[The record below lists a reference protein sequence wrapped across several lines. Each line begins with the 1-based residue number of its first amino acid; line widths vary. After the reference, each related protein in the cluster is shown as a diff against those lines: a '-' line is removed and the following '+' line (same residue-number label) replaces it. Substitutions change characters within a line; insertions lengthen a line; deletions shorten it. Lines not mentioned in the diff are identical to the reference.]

1 MLTLT
6 QSNQLSQLVEAFSR
20 KRLSPPDPLHPTPVV
35 VPSHGMG
42 QWLKMELAR
51 HQGISAN
58 IATMLPARFIWQ
70 LYRDLLPD
78 LRLAE
83 DIQFDARNIAWRLY
97 KLLPRLIRDESFNEL
112 SRYLEPPGDENLR
125 RWHLAT
131 KLADVYDQYLVYRPD
146 WIIAWESG
154 ELPTN
159 RSLQWQAQL
168 WRAMMDDTDRI
179 DSIDHR
185 AHLHKALMAQLSSGN
200 ADVSPLPT
208 TLRIFGIASLPPIH
222 LETFMALSH
231 VMDVE
236 IFFQN
241 PCAEYWGDIISN
253 RDQARQSVRAL
264 VDKDIDQPLLEDDYL
279 SVGNPLLASMGQLGR
294 EFLEQLLTI
303 DSLHVIDDF
312 KRRSEV
318 TQKLTCPTLLTI
330 IQDDILDM
338 TFAGTFD
345 NMPAEPLDTP
355 MDDSVQV
362 HVCHSRMREVEVLFD
377 ALHTLLDNNNPRNI
391 AAQDIIV
398 MMPDVSAY
406 APYIEAVFEER
417 IAHTVVD
424 RSWREESPTIVAFL
438 KLLQLPLSRLS
449 AVEMIDLIEV
459 PGIARRFQ
467 LNEADLQLI
476 TRWITETGI
485 RWEFDGDA
493 KSRWKVPP
501 EHKNTWQW
509 GRARLLT
516 GLAMEQASGPV
527 DGVLPLDVDVDDTE
541 TLGSFLHLIHEVGRY
556 RSLLARTH
564 DTKHWRRLL
573 LGMIDDFFDAED
585 DEDIALTMIRDAIF
599 ELDDQA
605 TGASVDKPVS
615 HQLIHAC
622 LTSSLSEPR
631 QHRGFMRTGVT
642 FATLVPMRSIPFKVV
657 CLLGMNDAD
666 FPRPD
671 RPVSFDGISKAPRRG
686 DRSRRLDDRY
696 LFLEALTAATEVF
709 YISYVGRGIRD
720 NQEKPPSVLV
730 TEFLDYLQRGFD
742 RELVTIHPLQPFSKD
757 YYSTENLSLRSWEP
771 LWYEALRQTAPAKPF
786 VSSALPAP
794 SDTEEMIA
802 MDVSDLTLFFRHP
815 VRFWLNVRLGVNLQI
830 GEDAL
835 ADTETFQLSPLDRYQ
850 IADAALATLAR
861 GEDIEAFREAIVAS
875 GLVLPGPMGNRQLD
889 QQIDKAVAVANVLT
903 QFDETPTS
911 INHVI
916 SLPNNMM
923 LTGHIDN
930 IRDDILLEI
939 RTGQLRKR
947 QLIDLWIRHLFA
959 CTTGNV
965 KKSISISIDKEAPV
979 LHVLQAVSPDQAI
992 SLLSR
997 LTAYFRDGQ
1006 QAPLMFIPETSHA
1019 WASSLAAGNTK
1030 HQAKRTAQRAW
1041 SQAAYSEAFDREYQ
1055 RVFNFDDLYQPAF
1068 ESIAVDIWQPVLEHL
1083 DSVS

>member
-1 MLTLT
+1 F
-6 QSNQLSQLVEAFSR
+6 SESQIRNIAW
-20 KRLSPPDPLHPTPVV
+20 RLS
-35 VPSHGMG
+35 
-42 QWLKMELAR
+42 
-51 HQGISAN
+51 
-58 IATMLPARFIWQ
+58 
-70 LYRDLLPD
+70 
-78 LRLAE
+78 E
-83 DIQFDARNIAWRLY
+83 DIQFDTRNIAWRLY
-97 KLLPRLIRDESFNEL
+97 KLLPGLIQDESFTEL
-112 SRYLEPPGDENLR
+112 SRYLETTGDEHLR

-131 KLADVYDQYLVYRPD
+131 KLADVYDQYLIYRPD
-146 WIIAWESG
+146 WIIAWENG

-168 WRAMMDDTDRI
+168 WRALMDDADHI

-185 AHLHKALMAQLSSGN
+185 ARLHNALMAQLSSGN
-200 ADVSPLPT
+200 VDVSPLPT

-222 LETFMALSH
+222 LETFLALSH

-236 IFFQN
+236 VFFQN
-241 PCAEYWGDIISN
+241 PCAEYWGDIVST

-264 VDKDIDQPLLEDDYL
+264 VNKDTDQPLIEDDYL
-279 SVGNPLLASMGQLGR
+279 SVGNPLLASMGHLGR

-312 KRRSEV
+312 ARRGEV
-318 TQKLTCPTLLTI
+318 SQEPASHTLLST

-345 NMPAEPLDTP
+345 NMPAEPLATP
-355 MDDSVQV
+355 LDDSVQI
-362 HVCHSRMREVEVLFD
+362 HACHSRMREVEVLFD
-377 ALHTLLDNNNPRNI
+377 ALHTLLDDNNPRNI

-417 IAHTVVD
+417 IAHTIVD
-424 RSWREESPTIVAFL
+424 RSWREESPTTVAFL

-449 AVEMIDLIEV
+449 AVEMMDLIEV

-493 KSRWKVPP
+493 KSRWQVPP
-501 EHKNTWQW
+501 EPKNTWQW

-527 DGVLPLDVDVDDTE
+527 EGVLPLDVDVDDAE

-556 RSLLARTH
+556 RSLLARAYNTP
-564 DTKHWRRLL
+564 HWRRLL
-573 LGMIDDFFDAED
+573 LGMIDDFFDAEG
-585 DEDIALTMIRDAIF
+585 DEGIALTMIRDAIF

-605 TGASVDKPVS
+605 TGAGVDSPVS
-615 HQLIHAC
+615 HQLIHAS

-666 FPRPD
+666 FPRRD

-686 DRSRRLDDRY
+686 DRSRRSDDRY
-696 LFLEALTAATEVF
+696 LFLEALTAATDVF
-709 YISYVGRGIRD
+709 YISYLGRGIRD

-730 TEFLDYLQRGFD
+730 TEFMDYLQRGFE
-742 RELVTIHPLQPFSKD
+742 RELVTVHPLQPFSTD
-757 YYSTENLSLRSWEP
+757 YYSAVNPSLRSWDP
-771 LWYEALRQTAPAKPF
+771 LWYEALQQTAPPKPF
-786 VSSALPAP
+786 VSGALPP
-794 SDTEEMIA
+794 SDTEDINE
-802 MDVSDLTLFFRHP
+802 MDVSDLTRFFRHP

-835 ADTETFQLSPLDRYQ
+835 ADTETFQLSPLARYQ

-861 GEDIEAFREAIVAS
+861 GDDVEAFREAMVTS

-889 QQIDKAVAVANVLT
+889 QQIDKAVAVAAALA
-903 QFDETPTS
+903 QFDEAPTA

-916 SLPNNMM
+916 GLPNNLT

-930 IRDDILLEI
+930 IRDNILLDI

-959 CTTGNV
+959 CTTGSV
-965 KKSISISIDKEAPV
+965 ARSIAISVDKEAPV
-979 LHVLQAVSPDQAI
+979 LHALRAVSPDQAI
-992 SLLSR
+992 SLLSQ
-997 LTAYFRDGQ
+997 LTVHFKDGL
-1006 QAPLMFIPETSHA
+1006 QAPLMFIPETSYA
-1019 WASSLAAGNTK
+1019 WASSLAAGDSE
-1030 HQAKRTAQRAW
+1030 HQATRKAQRTW
-1041 SQAAYSEAFDREYQ
+1041 SQTAYSEAFDREYQ